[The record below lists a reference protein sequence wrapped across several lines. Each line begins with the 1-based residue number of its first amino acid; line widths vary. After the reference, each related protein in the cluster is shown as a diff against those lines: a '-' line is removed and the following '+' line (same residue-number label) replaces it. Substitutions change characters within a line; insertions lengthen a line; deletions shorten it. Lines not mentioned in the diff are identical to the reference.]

1 MTEPQGSPL
10 LRAFLRTLAFLGP
23 IEAIFFRLLPPPEGP
38 SLTALARA
46 HESLH
51 RAGELAFW
59 LSLALAIVL
68 LITLAR
74 TALTSR
80 IWPPGLNGFLAV
92 CLMSQAALGIGA
104 AIGETPGPAFAAAFT
119 LIAVMAAMAIATHAY
134 AAAAGFM
141 RAFLVTYVSSVLCS
155 GITTVASFGHRLGIF
170 SMPVAVAGAS
180 YTAGLILLALSGVLA
195 FLAFTEPMHLF
206 DLGKKAAFFAVVTA
220 ASASLGFA
228 AACLLGDASI
238 APLGTRPSVP
248 LVLQLSFAIFAG
260 GLSIAANLLSPERRF
275 VGYGLLLMLLAGFPQ
290 RIALQDMLMVLG
302 AALLLAPRRAPA
314 TMQTASPPPPYPAD
328 EARSA
333 DRDLI
338 RPPLAGNE

>member
-1 MTEPQGSPL
+1 MPEPQGSPL

-23 IEAIFFRLLPPPEGP
+23 IDAIFFRLLPPPEG
-38 SLTALARA
+38 SSATALARA

-51 RAGELAFW
+51 RAGMLAFM
-59 LSLALAIVL
+59 LSFALAIVL

-104 AIGETPGPAFAAAFT
+104 AIGEPGPAFAAAFT
-119 LIAVMAAMAIATHAY
+119 LIAVMAAIAIATHAY
-134 AAAAGFM
+134 AAAGGFM

-155 GITTVASFGHRLGIF
+155 GITTVASFGHRLGIL
-170 SMPVAVAGAS
+170 SMPVTVAGAS

-206 DLGKKAAFFAVVTA
+206 QLGKRAASFAVITA
-220 ASASLGFA
+220 AAASLGFA

-248 LVLQLSFAIFAG
+248 LVLMLSFAIFTG

-275 VGYGLLLMLLAGFPQ
+275 AGYGLLMMLLAGFPQ

-302 AALLLAPRRAPA
+302 AVLLLAPRRAPA
-314 TMQTASPPPPYPAD
+314 TMQAASPPPPPPAG
-328 EARSA
+328 EAPSA
-333 DRDLI
+333 DRVFI